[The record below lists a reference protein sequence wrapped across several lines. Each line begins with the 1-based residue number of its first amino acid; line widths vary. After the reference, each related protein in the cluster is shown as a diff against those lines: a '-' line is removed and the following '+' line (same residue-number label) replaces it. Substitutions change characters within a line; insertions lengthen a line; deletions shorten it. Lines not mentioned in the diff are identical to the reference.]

1 MKMLSKLNLIKG
13 VTLIPAWFLSRPFL
27 GTRDVLFSTSFN
39 RSENCTY
46 VWFMAMLKVTEVSE
60 SQEMKHNVLGST
72 SRDIPKTSRGKNMW
86 IIGREAQFV
95 LATQFFSRK
104 AKLPRY
110 WSLWHCD
117 LHLPSS
123 CLSTSR
129 TNRSGLCFSQLSR
142 LHCDKCFLLF

>member
-1 MKMLSKLNLIKG
+1 M
-13 VTLIPAWFLSRPFL
+13 
-27 GTRDVLFSTSFN
+27 
-39 RSENCTY
+39 Y
-46 VWFMAMLKVTEVSE
+46 VFMAMLKVTEVSE

-110 WSLWHCD
+110 
-117 LHLPSS
+117 
-123 CLSTSR
+123 
-129 TNRSGLCFSQLSR
+129 
-142 LHCDKCFLLF
+142 

>member
-1 MKMLSKLNLIKG
+1 MFCFQ
-13 VTLIPAWFLSRPFL
+13 P
-27 GTRDVLFSTSFN
+27 VLTDQKTA
-39 RSENCTY
+39 RMY
-46 VWFMAMLKVTEVSE
+46 VFMAMLKVTEVSE
-60 SQEMKHNVLGST
+60 SQEMKHNVLGSM

-142 LHCDKCFLLF
+142 LHCDKCFLLLWPGCLSPLVWTLLRCTHTEAFGLV